1 MFEQAVTTTKI
12 IRVGHLSPQDM
23 DKLIFYVGGESAY
36 PCMIID
42 NYPLP
47 PRDAMLKGLQKL
59 RNVEIQDKVFPDPK
73 TRDVTAM
80 VNAMKGKPVNVVIGI
95 GGGSSMDAA
104 KGVAVIL
111 SNGGEPD
118 DYLGAMPSRKIEKR
132 DVKLILIPTTAG
144 TGSEVTKVGVYT
156 SHDGRKYTLGHP
168 LMQADIAVLV
178 TEYVETL
185 PPALTASTA
194 FDALSHALETIWNK
208 NANPLTDR
216 VAVESAV
223 HILKW
228 MERAYDSSLSG
239 STDGRAEMLEGAC
252 MAGAAFSMTGTA
264 AVHAL
269 SFILSEEWHVPHGTA
284 CAFLL
289 EDVFRLNV
297 VNVATKRRLAKIGRE
312 LFGES
317 DAGMTAASGEHNDD
331 RMTAAVSG
339 EHNDDRMTAAASGE
353 RDDDCMTAALLDRI
367 VALKKKFSLP
377 FTFGDLNICLEVGR
391 IGDLFRK
398 SLDDPKMKN
407 NIVDMDE
414 AMIVSLLTL
423 KI

>member
-12 IRVGHLSPQDM
+12 IRTGHLSPQDM
-23 DKLIFYVGGESAY
+23 DKLIFYVGGENAY
-36 PCMIID
+36 PYFIID
-42 NYPLP
+42 NYPLL
-47 PRDAMLKGLQKL
+47 PRDAMLKDLQKL
-59 RNVEIQDKVFPDPK
+59 RNVEIQDKVFPDP
-73 TRDVTAM
+73 TTGDVMAM
-80 VNAMKGKPVNVVIGI
+80 VNAMKGKPINVVIGI

-156 SHDGRKYTLGHP
+156 SRDGRKYTLGHP

-185 PPALTASTA
+185 PPVLTASTA
-194 FDALSHALETIWNK
+194 FDALSHALEAIWNK

-216 VAVESAV
+216 VAIESAA

-239 STDGRAEMLEGAC
+239 STDGRAEALEGAC
-252 MAGAAFSMTGTA
+252 MAGTAFSMTGTA

-297 VNVATKRRLAKIGRE
+297 ANAATKRRLAKIGKA

-317 DAGMTAASGEHNDD
+317 DAGMNAALGESDAD
-331 RMTAAVSG
+331 R
-339 EHNDDRMTAAASGE
+339 
-353 RDDDCMTAALLDRI
+353 MTAALLDRI
-367 VALKKKFSLP
+367 IALKKKFSLP
-377 FTFGDLNICLEVGR
+377 FTFSDLNIRLEVGY

-407 NIVDMDE
+407 NIIDMNE
-414 AMIVSLLTL
+414 AMIVSLLTP